1 MKQKFDFD
9 ELFSKGLTV
18 ADVQEAYNQYIV
30 KKQQEKTK
38 EEQLEKAKKAL
49 INTTRK
55 YLELL
60 SEDNRGYLYSDEE
73 VKGIIDEIATSTP
86 DSFKNAYNK
95 IMSYTSF
102 RF

>member
-1 MKQKFDFD
+1 MKQKFNLD

-18 ADVQEAYNQYIV
+18 ADVQAAYDQYIV

-49 INTTRK
+49 INTTHK
-55 YLELL
+55 YLELV
-60 SEDNRGYLYSDEE
+60 SENNRGYIFSDEE
-73 VKGIIDEIATSTP
+73 IKGVIDEIANYAPTTIKST
-86 DSFKNAYNK
+86 YNK
-95 IMSYTSF
+95 IIACTSL

>member
-1 MKQKFDFD
+1 MKQKFDLD

-49 INTTRK
+49 INTTHK
-55 YLELL
+55 YLELI
-60 SEDNRGYLYSDEE
+60 SKDNKGYIFSDEE
-73 VKGIIDEIATSTP
+73 IKSLIDEIANSAPATL
-86 DSFKNAYNK
+86 KNAYSK
-95 IMSYTSF
+95 IIAYTSF